1 MKTLSSG
8 AGNEYV
14 TIYYDEKTKVVMDV
28 WDGMFGNQENFRK
41 GVLSVIDIMKEKE
54 CKYWLADLRNMVGSF
69 DSQKE
74 WIKEEIFPEMI
85 KRGIEKEAIIIPYN
99 IFSKL
104 SASTAILEIGS
115 LKIRQFGE
123 YDPALA
129 WLLS

>member
-1 MKTLSSG
+1 MKTLTSG

-14 TIYYDEKTKVVMDV
+14 TIYYEEKTKVVMDV
-28 WDGMFGNQENFRK
+28 WDGMFGHQENFRK
-41 GVLSVIDIMKEKE
+41 GVLSVIDIIKEKE

-74 WIKEEIFPEMI
+74 WIKEEIFPLMM
-85 KRGIEKEAIIIPYN
+85 KYGIEKQSIVIPNN
-99 IFSKL
+99 IFSKV
-104 SASTAILEIGS
+104 SANSAILEIGS
-115 LKIRQFGE
+115 LKIKQFGE